1 MCCLRLCSKLSLVR
15 ETKEAFL
22 YSKRG
27 QSLGLR
33 EKQNSL
39 SNPMITEAV

>member
-1 MCCLRLCSKLSLVR
+1 MCSKLSLVR